1 MVQNTIKYFQV
12 NRPPKNSK
20 FYCLEPRVL
29 PLHPIVKL
37 LQTTKDKNL

>member
-1 MVQNTIKYFQV
+1 MVQNTKKYFQLKK
-12 NRPPKNSK
+12 PPKNSK
-20 FYCLEPRVL
+20 FYYLEPRIL